1 MYKAYN
7 LTITEAQAKTFS
19 LSSATL
25 VSANKTKVRR
35 NIRDFFSSDSVDA
48 EALEREWFGIEKPH
62 IFLSHSHKD
71 LDLAAGLSEML
82 WERFG
87 ITCFVD
93 SFVWG
98 YCDELLNQIDK
109 KFCLSQAKVTFDYQ
123 KRNRSTS
130 HVHMMLSAALAK
142 VMDHAECIIFLNT
155 PNSIITKDFIGSG
168 KVLTASPWIY
178 NELLLTRLLKSR
190 PPRRVL
196 EEAMTKSLAKE
207 DLPPFHFSADVDHLI
222 DLSASAVKT
231 WLNCGKTGTD
241 ALDFLYNTHF

>member
-1 MYKAYN
+1 
-7 LTITEAQAKTFS
+7 
-19 LSSATL
+19 
-25 VSANKTKVRR
+25 
-35 NIRDFFSSDSVDA
+35 
-48 EALEREWFGIEKPH
+48 
-62 IFLSHSHKD
+62 
-71 LDLAAGLSEML
+71 
-82 WERFG
+82 
-87 ITCFVD
+87 
-93 SFVWG
+93 
-98 YCDELLNQIDK
+98 
-109 KFCLSQAKVTFDYQ
+109 
-123 KRNRSTS
+123 
-130 HVHMMLSAALAK
+130 MLSAALAK